1 MKLDPID
8 RQYDTMRHLMLAAVA
23 TALHCLDRWQNSISI
38 VQDQQHAQY
47 TSIPNWLSL
56 EMKRMREEQRRDGKS
71 VLQKRQSIPLYTM
84 SRQSVLLQYSK
95 CCRGPSQHTAALE
108 MWCFLS
114 LSLFLSHS
122 LSLSICTALSHM
134 CIYIIVIIYTYISCE
149 ALNNFHTAHI
159 GSTKHIPSEYI
170 KLIWCRI
177 FAFVYFATNPS
188 RRWKTWPWN
197 LVQ

>member
-1 MKLDPID
+1 
-8 RQYDTMRHLMLAAVA
+8 MRHLMLAAVA

-108 MWCFLS
+108 MWCPLS
-114 LSLFLSHS
+114 LSLSLPFS
-122 LSLSICTALSHM
+122 LSLYLYRALHN
-134 CIYIIVIIYTYISCE
+134 CNYIYTYISCE
-149 ALNNFHTAHI
+149 AFNNFHTAHI

-170 KLIWCRI
+170 KLIWCSPQIPLGDGRHGHG
-177 FAFVYFATNPS
+177 
-188 RRWKTWPWN
+188 TWCSSA
-197 LVQ
+197 

>member
-1 MKLDPID
+1 
-8 RQYDTMRHLMLAAVA
+8 MRHLMLAAVA

-108 MWCFLS
+108 MWCS

-122 LSLSICTALSHM
+122 LSLPICTALSHM
-134 CIYIIVIIYTYISCE
+134 CIYIIVIIYIYIRTYHVRLWTTSIQ
-149 ALNNFHTAHI
+149 
-159 GSTKHIPSEYI
+159 
-170 KLIWCRI
+170 LI
-177 FAFVYFATNPS
+177 
-188 RRWKTWPWN
+188 
-197 LVQ
+197 